1 MITLFWSLGLTY
13 TPPVGRGYG
22 GKGSSVLVFFEEV
35 NHGGKEDDSREQN
48 YRHHL
53 EIALEL
59 RLI

>member
-1 MITLFWSLGLTY
+1 MTLARSLGLTY
-13 TPPVGRGYG
+13 APPVGRGYG
-22 GKGSSVLVFFEEV
+22 GERSPVLVLLEEV
-35 NHGGKEDDSREQN
+35 YHGGKEDDSREQN